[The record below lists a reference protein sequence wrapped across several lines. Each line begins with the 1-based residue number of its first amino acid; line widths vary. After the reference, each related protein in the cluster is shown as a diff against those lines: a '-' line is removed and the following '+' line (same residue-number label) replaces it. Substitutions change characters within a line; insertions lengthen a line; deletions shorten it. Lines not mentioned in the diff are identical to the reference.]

1 MTEKERKASVIDF
14 PGIGPKVESCIRLFG
29 LHEMEAFPIDV
40 WVARLMNRFYGFEER
55 DKKGMKAFA
64 DKRFGALAGLAQQY
78 LFYYIRGL

>member
-1 MTEKERKASVIDF
+1 M
-14 PGIGPKVESCIRLFG
+14 FG

-64 DKRFGALAGLAQQY
+64 DERFGALAGLAQQY